1 VLEVHGFAAE
11 LTTAELQA
19 LLMPMPHSAELSI
32 RWVDDTHALAVFAS
46 PAHARETFALR
57 HKLPAN
63 VQLRTYGDW
72 SAQARRK
79 YDKSK
84 FASASVSERPAARA
98 PGGDR
103 DWDRHRHRD
112 GDGDGDGRERPVT
125 TAAVASRLVGGA
137 LGIRVPRTAEQIAAD
152 KAKMD
157 MERGMPT
164 QLNSAVAL
172 HMICGIRAGQG
183 VVLRSLVSYRAAAG
197 AARGGRGVAAAGRGR
212 VVRLTAPNP
221 NHDCPHQ
228 PMASA
233 TATPHQSPS
242 SHVHQ

>member
-46 PAHARETFALR
+46 PAHARETYALR

-72 SAQARRK
+72 SSQARRK
-79 YDKSK
+79 YDKS
-84 FASASVSERPAARA
+84 ASMSERPAARA

-103 DWDRHRHRD
+103 DRPRE
-112 GDGDGDGRERPVT
+112 GDGRERPVT

-137 LGIRVPRTAEQIAAD
+137 LGIRVPRTAEQIVAD

-157 MERGMPT
+157 MERGMST
-164 QLNSAVAL
+164 RC
-172 HMICGIRAGQG
+172 I
-183 VVLRSLVSYRAAAG
+183 
-197 AARGGRGVAAAGRGR
+197 
-212 VVRLTAPNP
+212 
-221 NHDCPHQ
+221 
-228 PMASA
+228 
-233 TATPHQSPS
+233 
-242 SHVHQ
+242 